1 MTANRL
7 INVKFAVNK
16 LHYELKSAVFDSTV
30 VCNYMMDNFRWISL
44 GGRACLDMLSL
55 KFDKYFSTFSHSVV
69 VYLGSCHVL
78 LAHLGG
84 FDRLS
89 CVRTPIYCNFSQN
102 IR

>member
-1 MTANRL
+1 
-7 INVKFAVNK
+7 
-16 LHYELKSAVFDSTV
+16 
-30 VCNYMMDNFRWISL
+30 
-44 GGRACLDMLSL
+44 MLSL
-55 KFDKYFSTFSHSVV
+55 KFDKYSSTFSHSVV